1 MALPGATPITKAT
14 DSKEKKKPT
23 HRVRSPVEVASAK
36 VMNLIGRLP
45 DADQRKVIQT
55 VTALTSKGD

>member
-23 HRVRSPVEVASAK
+23 HRVRSPVEVATAK
-36 VMNLIGRLP
+36 VMNLIGRMP
-45 DADQRKVIQT
+45 EGEQRKVIET
-55 VTALTSKGD
+55 VTALCRKAD